1 MIWKSFLILERVNVC
16 FVRFFLKNIKIGKD
30 MNYILNICFVVVKFL
45 GIFRWFISFVFLL
58 VIYICIKVCILYVY
72 LYIIEINV

>member
-16 FVRFFLKNIKIGKD
+16 FVRFFLNIKIGKGL
-30 MNYILNICFVVVKFL
+30 NYILNICFVVVKFL

-58 VIYICIKVCILYVY
+58 IIYICIKVCILYVY

>member
-30 MNYILNICFVVVKFL
+30 MNCILNICFVVVKFL

>member
-1 MIWKSFLILERVNVC
+1 MFCEV
-16 FVRFFLKNIKIGKD
+16 FFKKNIKIGKD

-45 GIFRWFISFVFLL
+45 GIFRLFISFVFLL